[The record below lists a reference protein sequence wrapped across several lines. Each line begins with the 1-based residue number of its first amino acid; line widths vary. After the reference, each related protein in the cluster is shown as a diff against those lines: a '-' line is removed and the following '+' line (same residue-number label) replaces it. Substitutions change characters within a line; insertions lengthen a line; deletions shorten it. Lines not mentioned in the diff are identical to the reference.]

1 MTFDVILFKQAD
13 NGYVAR
19 PVLWPD
25 SVVHGTTAQE
35 ALDRVR
41 ALIRDLLSRTQFVQ
55 VEVDVP
61 EHQADHPWLAK
72 AGMFADDPT
81 WDAFLKAMADYRR
94 QLDDE
99 QASELA

>member
-1 MTFDVILFKQAD
+1 MTFDVILLKQAD
-13 NGYVAR
+13 NGYIAR

-25 SVVHGTTAQE
+25 SAVEGTTEQE

-41 ALIRDLLSRTQFVQ
+41 DLIRDLLGRTQLVQ

-61 EHQADHPWLAK
+61 ESQTDNPWLAR
-72 AGMFADDPT
+72 AGWFANDPT
-81 WDAFLKAMADYRR
+81 WDDFLQAMADYRR

-99 QASELA
+99 QATESA

>member
-1 MTFDVILFKQAD
+1 MTFDVILFKQGD
-13 NGYVAR
+13 DGYVAR

-25 SVVHGTTAQE
+25 SAVHGATEQE

-61 EHQADHPWLAK
+61 ERGVSHPWLAK
-72 AGMFADDPT
+72 AGTFADDPT
-81 WDAFLKAMADYRR
+81 WNVFLKAMADYRC
-94 QLDDE
+94 QLD
-99 QASELA
+99 SERL